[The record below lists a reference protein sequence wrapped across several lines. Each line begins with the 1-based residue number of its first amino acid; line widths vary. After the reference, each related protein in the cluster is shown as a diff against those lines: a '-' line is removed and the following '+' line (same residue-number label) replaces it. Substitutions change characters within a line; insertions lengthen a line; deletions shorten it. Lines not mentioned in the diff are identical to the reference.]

1 MYHIPCGA
9 VRARRR
15 DFFPGKMA
23 SNDASLYS
31 LAAGSDASEGDP
43 FELDGEPEV
52 VSNQQP
58 TNLQQPAQQQP
69 TQQQQQAD
77 AGASGGASARQQDD
91 TGELRKYLRTV
102 SATAQPDLELDD
114 ESLTTLD
121 NLFEK
126 LVGQV
131 MARQPRSPSPRRTI
145 IVRARLLPRWTCAG
159 GSASSSPTATSY
171 GRRLCLLSSSAQERS
186 TRPQSRG
193 CVAGKSA
200 GVRRTRPSWKRRRAP
215 RSRRPTSC
223 NKSTLEPRGRSCTET
238 HAPALF

>member
-131 MARQPRSPSPRRTI
+131 MARAAALAEPAENNNSTGALITSLDVRRGLCELIPDGNKLRPPAMPS
-145 IVRARLLPRWTCAG
+145 VVKRARALDK
-159 GSASSSPTATSY
+159 ASIKGLR
-171 GRRLCLLSSSAQERS
+171 GRE
-186 TRPQSRG
+186 
-193 CVAGKSA
+193 
-200 GVRRTRPSWKRRRAP
+200 KRRREADAAKLEAAAGAAQQKA
-215 RSRRPTSC
+215 
-223 NKSTLEPRGRSCTET
+223 NKL
-238 HAPALF
+238 